1 MPDIDASLQGVHW
14 VRTSRERF
22 DATSGDVGTDHD
34 LVVIGAGYA
43 GLSIAR
49 HASELGQRVLLLEA
63 GRVGCGAS
71 GRNGGIVVPHFPG
84 GMAVEDVEALHGR
97 QRSDRLADLVA
108 NGAAWLFDEI
118 RRLGISCDAEQNGW
132 FQPAHSNRA
141 LNKVERVYRGWASR
155 GADVEWLDAAAIR
168 EKTGAPGY
176 LGGWFGKTGGT
187 LNPFALAQ
195 GLARVCQGHGVCI
208 LEDTTV
214 KELRADGADHV
225 VKTSRGDFRAR
236 KVVIATNGYTPALA
250 PGLRQS
256 VIPVRLY
263 QTMTRPLTE
272 EEMHSV
278 LPGRQCFTDLRKSGG
293 FARYDSENRL
303 MSGGAVFVTAQR
315 RRYGIRHAQRRIGD
329 LFPHLAGIEI
339 TDYWEGYCGLT
350 ESALPSIARIDR
362 NVFALIGFS
371 TRGVVLSQTLGRE
384 MAQLLAETKQEADLP
399 LPICP
404 VRPIPLQALKAFL
417 GSYAFPIYQARDRL
431 GLS

>member
-1 MPDIDASLQGVHW
+1 MPDIDASMQGVHW
-14 VRTSRERF
+14 VRTSKERF
-22 DATSGDVGTDHD
+22 EAPTSAASADHD

-49 HASELGQRVLLLEA
+49 HAADLGQSVLLLEA

-84 GMAVEDVEALHGR
+84 GVAVEDVEALHGR
-97 QRSDRLADLVA
+97 ARSDRLADLVA
-108 NGAAWLFDEI
+108 GGAAWLFDEI
-118 RRLGISCDAEQNGW
+118 RRLGIACDAEQNGW
-132 FQPAHSNRA
+132 FQPAHSDRA
-141 LNKVERVYRGWASR
+141 MKKVERVYRGWASR

-168 EKTGAPGY
+168 ERTGAPGY
-176 LGGWFGKTGGT
+176 LGGWFGRTGGT

-195 GLARVCQGHGVCI
+195 GLARVCLAQGVCI
-208 LEDTTV
+208 LEDTAV
-214 KELRADGADHV
+214 QGLRADGPAQI
-225 VKTSRGDFRAR
+225 VKTSRGEFRAR

-250 PGLRQS
+250 PGLGQS

-263 QTMTRPLTE
+263 QTLTRPLTE
-272 EEMHSV
+272 EEMRGV
-278 LPGRQCFTDLRKSGG
+278 LPRRQCFTDLRKSGG

-303 MSGGAVFVTAQR
+303 MSGGAVFVGAEP
-315 RRYGIRHAQRRIGD
+315 RRYGVRHSERRIAD

-339 TDYWEGYCGLT
+339 TDYWQGFCALT
-350 ESALPSIARIDR
+350 ESALPAIERLDR

-384 MAQLLAETKQEADLP
+384 IAQVLAETKPEADLP
-399 LPICP
+399 LPIGP
-404 VRPIPLQALKAFL
+404 VKRIPLQAIKTFL
-417 GSYAFPIYQARDRL
+417 GGYAFPIYQARDRL